1 MRYTL
6 RIMIIIFMGVSLTVL
21 SFSNSLTFKNLDG
34 INEISPN
41 PEDMKMNYN
50 LYFVGS
56 DSLEIESREIQI
68 KDNQFLTGITQELVN
83 GPKNK
88 LLKSPFNYGAEII
101 TTEIRKSTLY
111 LNLKGEI
118 LNETFWYDDE
128 AELYIWSLVNT
139 YTEFED
145 IIKVQLLVDGKKINK
160 TIGKHNLNQ
169 PLMRNDSL
177 VNNYN
182 NNPASRVLEFINYGV
197 IAEYAEGYKLISSD
211 SRKLLDFKAFILFYD
226 EYLESLSGYEEVFHY
241 YQEVDNEH
249 QVYLKFSN
257 MDLDQEAKNKVEKF
271 KVIKENNRWYI
282 DLTDMIKE

>member
-6 RIMIIIFMGVSLTVL
+6 RIIIIIFMGVSLTVL
-21 SFSNSLTFKNLDG
+21 SFSNSLTFKSLDG

-41 PEDMKMNYN
+41 PEDMKISYN

-56 DSLEIESREIQI
+56 DGLEIESREIQL
-68 KDNQFLTGITQELVN
+68 KENQFLTGVTEELVN

-101 TTEIRKSTLY
+101 TTEIRKSTLF

-145 IIKVQLLVDGKKINK
+145 IIKVQLLVDGKKINR

-197 IAEYAEGYKLISSD
+197 IGEYAEGYKLISSE
-211 SRKLLDFKAFILFYD
+211 SKKLLDFKAFILFYD
-226 EYLESLSGYEEVFHY
+226 EYLESLSGYDEVFHY
-241 YQEVDNEH
+241 YQEVDNEN

-257 MDLDQEAKNKVEKF
+257 LDLDQEAKNKVEKF
-271 KVIKENNRWYI
+271 KVIKEGERWYI
-282 DLTDMIKE
+282 DLTDMINE